1 MFYLLNI
8 TINFNAK
15 KKMKKGFSKFIPLL
29 LSFVDILLLIG
40 SFLLANYL
48 VFSGQIPN
56 FIFYNS
62 LIIGWS
68 ILWVVI
74 CLKFDLYELP
84 RIFFTHKIVSKNLYG
99 LITFCFL
106 SGGFIF
112 FITDYK
118 FSRLFF
124 VFVVLFF
131 SFLVLLW
138 RIFSIYIL
146 KKYRRKG
153 YNSNRVLLVGLNK
166 NISTLIE
173 EIYLNRNYGFQIAG
187 LFTDAIRT

>member
-1 MFYLLNI
+1 MR
-8 TINFNAK
+8 K
-15 KKMKKGFSKFIPLL
+15 EKSKFVPLIF
-29 LSFVDILLLIG
+29 SFVDIVLLMI
-40 SFLLANYL
+40 SYALAKQL
-48 VFSGQIPN
+48 VFEGISPDIL
-56 FIFYNS
+56 FYNS

-124 VFVVLFF
+124 AICSIVF
-131 SFLVLLW
+131 
-138 RIFSIYIL
+138 
-146 KKYRRKG
+146 
-153 YNSNRVLLVGLNK
+153 
-166 NISTLIE
+166 
-173 EIYLNRNYGFQIAG
+173 
-187 LFTDAIRT
+187 

>member
-56 FIFYNS
+56 FIFYNT

-68 ILWVVI
+68 ILWVAI
-74 CLKFDLYELP
+74 CLKFDLYDTP
-84 RIFFTHKIVSKNLYG
+84 RIFFTHKILSKNLYALG
-99 LITFCFL
+99 IFTFL
-106 SGGFIF
+106 SGGLIF
-112 FITDYK
+112 LLQII
-118 FSRLFF
+118 
-124 VFVVLFF
+124 
-131 SFLVLLW
+131 SFRDPFL
-138 RIFSIYIL
+138 
-146 KKYRRKG
+146 
-153 YNSNRVLLVGLNK
+153 
-166 NISTLIE
+166 
-173 EIYLNRNYGFQIAG
+173 
-187 LFTDAIRT
+187 

>member
-56 FIFYNS
+56 FIFYNT

-68 ILWVVI
+68 ILWVAI
-74 CLKFDLYELP
+74 CLKFDLYDIP
-84 RIFFTHKIVSKNLYG
+84 RIFLPIKFYQKCDMHCYLFFFKWW
-99 LITFCFL
+99 FDFFL
-106 SGGFIF
+106 SQIISFHGSFLLIA
-112 FITDYK
+112 I
-118 FSRLFF
+118 
-124 VFVVLFF
+124 LFF
-131 SFLVLLW
+131 SVFITSW
-138 RIFSIYIL
+138 RFISFFL
-146 KKYRRKG
+146 KKYRKKG
-153 YNSNRVLLVGLNK
+153 YNTSSTFGRV
-166 NISTLIE
+166 E
-173 EIYLNRNYGFQIAG
+173 
-187 LFTDAIRT
+187 